1 MSTATHQSQT
11 ADKVARESRLSIRT
25 SAEQKELLRRA
36 AKARNTD
43 VSKFVLETSLG
54 EAKRLIAEESIIVL
68 SPLCFRPKVIWNC
81 AARWMKCPRTIQ
93 SLPLCSIRNGSGMSS

>member
-25 SAEQKELLRRA
+25 NAEQKELLRRA

-54 EAKRLIAEESIIVL
+54 EARRLVAEESVIVL
-68 SPLCFRPKVIWNC
+68 SPENYIELCRAMDEVPAHNPELAALLRKKRVWNE
-81 AARWMKCPRTIQ
+81 
-93 SLPLCSIRNGSGMSS
+93 